1 MLKNE
6 FATEKV
12 ASKQESKNDKSKE
25 NKIWNFSM
33 SQRIRSYTAPPNTSP
48 SQDATNDDDDE
59 DQEANKNSPLKKSFL
74 DPNNSSK

>member
-1 MLKNE
+1 
-6 FATEKV
+6 
-12 ASKQESKNDKSKE
+12 
-25 NKIWNFSM
+25 M